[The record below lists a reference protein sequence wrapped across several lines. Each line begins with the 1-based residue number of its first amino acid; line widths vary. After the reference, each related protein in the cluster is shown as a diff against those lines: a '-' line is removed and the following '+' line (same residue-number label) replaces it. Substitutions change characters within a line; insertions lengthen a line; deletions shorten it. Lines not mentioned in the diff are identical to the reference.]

1 MYDNEFFLISP
12 HCHSAVGC
20 GLHIAP
26 WFIKT
31 ETSKSREENKYIELG
46 RVETGMKKKWLNMT
60 RVLRQS
66 GLVLRINYIQ
76 N

>member
-1 MYDNEFFLISP
+1 MIMNSFSSHPIAIAQL
-12 HCHSAVGC
+12 AVAC
-20 GLHIAP
+20 TLHLD
-26 WFIKT
+26 FIKT
-31 ETSKSREENKYIELG
+31 QTSKSREENKYIELG

-60 RVLRQS
+60 RVLGQS